1 MLLCKGKI
9 LVNID
14 KGYDY
19 FKEAYCIL
27 EKTREQLTNVL
38 SKLDFPMNK

>member
-27 EKTREQLTNVL
+27 EKREQLTNVL

>member
-19 FKEAYCIL
+19 FKEAYAIL
-27 EKTREQLTNVL
+27 EKTGTFNNAL
-38 SKLDFPMNK
+38 SKPGFLMNK